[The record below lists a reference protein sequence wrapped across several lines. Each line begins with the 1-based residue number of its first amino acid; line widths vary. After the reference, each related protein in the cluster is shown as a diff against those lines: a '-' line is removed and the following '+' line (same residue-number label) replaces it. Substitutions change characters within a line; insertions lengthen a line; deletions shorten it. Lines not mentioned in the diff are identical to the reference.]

1 MYWLKSNDQADP
13 PLPEKSDEARKIAEY
28 NKEKENA
35 CAPSLK
41 RLLSSSIQFEMREK
55 FARYR
60 S

>member
-35 CAPSLK
+35 WRRA
-41 RLLSSSIQFEMREK
+41 
-55 FARYR
+55 
-60 S
+60 